1 MSQFTT
7 VALTGDRVLVK
18 GTDRF
23 GTTGETVLDG
33 STWAEVK
40 RHTAFKDAESTFNEA
55 VEDFFA
61 PLMEAADQLQSTLSV
76 RKPDP
81 DTYVV
86 LEEGEAATPGRQREV
101 IHLDADSV
109 VLRLIEAGQTDRLV
123 WVMDR
128 LEVMQVQELPA
139 EDTFVDPTDYDG
151 GPADDAPT
159 EQV

>member
-7 VALTGDRVLVK
+7 INLTGDRVLVK

-33 STWAEVK
+33 YTWAEVK
-40 RHTAFKDAESTFNEA
+40 RHSAYKDAQSTFDSSVEA
-55 VEDFFA
+55 FFA
-61 PLMEAADQLQSTLSV
+61 PLMEAAEKLDQALAV
-76 RKPDP
+76 RQPDP

-86 LEEGEAATPGRQREV
+86 LSEGVEATPGQDREV
-101 IHLDADSV
+101 IHLDRDAV
-109 VLRLIEAGQTDRLV
+109 VLRLIEAGQHDRLV

-139 EDTFVDPTDYDG
+139 TTPEQELDEGFGTSDH
-151 GPADDAPT
+151 APT
-159 EQV
+159 ES